1 MVTAEQNNST
11 EPHAQPT
18 SKNHRYFRKMMRIFY
33 VIARRDMEPNFPH
46 SSNWPKIIGYSFED
60 KYFHLSQG
68 KGHGFA
74 ANVMPEWKARRPE
87 WTEIF
92 TTLDSTWFLDMIAN
106 NNFSS
111 EKAFLEKLTAHID
124 NVDTIGF

>member
-1 MVTAEQNNST
+1 M
-11 EPHAQPT
+11 
-18 SKNHRYFRKMMRIFY
+18 
-33 VIARRDMEPNFPH
+33 IARKDMKPNLLH

-60 KYFHLSQG
+60 NYFHLSQG

-74 ANVMPEWKARRPE
+74 ANVMPEWKARSPE

-92 TTLDSTWFLDMIAN
+92 TVLDSTWFLDMIAN

-124 NVDTIGF
+124 NLDTIRFWPVRNKKLKWVQICLPSQLDN